1 MDLKKTGKLLYTL
14 RKEKMLTQAEI
25 ANRLNISPKT
35 VSKWECGGGFPD
47 VALLGK
53 LSETLGVNA
62 EKLLSGKLESNTED
76 NGNMKK
82 TKFFVCEN
90 CGSIITNTGN
100 SEISCCGRK
109 LIALIPQ
116 PCDTNH
122 CATTATIETDY
133 YITFNHEMTKSHYIC
148 FVAYVRFDRVV
159 LVRLY
164 PEQDAEVRIPAMRGG
179 KLYFYCNN
187 HKLFVCD

>member
-82 TKFFVCEN
+82 TKFYVCEN
-90 CGSIITNTGN
+90 CHIKLCIFSDKVSIFHY
-100 SEISCCGRK
+100 
-109 LIALIPQ
+109 A
-116 PCDTNH
+116 
-122 CATTATIETDY
+122 A
-133 YITFNHEMTKSHYIC
+133 TFNYQIMTNDCSKWQT
-148 FVAYVRFDRVV
+148 FRRFFLLQAYYHMSQDRYPAQAP
-159 LVRLY
+159 LTRLLLRCKG
-164 PEQDAEVRIPAMRGG
+164 PLPSLRLQT
-179 KLYFYCNN
+179 
-187 HKLFVCD
+187 